1 MSDTDSDSDIVKDFL
16 VESYAHQE
24 RSGQPLQ
31 LSIVCSRNVHQEAI
45 SLWNGKTSLG
55 QRPALTRPTFVT
67 PDTFH
72 GRLESEEA

>member
-16 VESYAHQE
+16 VESYA
-24 RSGQPLQ
+24 
-31 LSIVCSRNVHQEAI
+31 HQEAI